1 MFEYIID
8 MESGRFGF
16 MLEGLNI
23 ELVIVNINIVIFRGV
38 WLNWS
43 FLIGY
48 FIFFLIIWSCK
59 GLK

>member
-1 MFEYIID
+1 MFKYIID

-48 FIFFLIIWSCK
+48 FIFFSFDY
-59 GLK
+59 LK

>member
-1 MFEYIID
+1 

-38 WLNWS
+38 
-43 FLIGY
+43 
-48 FIFFLIIWSCK
+48 
-59 GLK
+59 